1 MILWYLVHHQGFEE
15 SLARNLGKQKCR
27 YYEFHEGQ
35 LWKYEAVAEL
45 TSLTP
50 IPTLFIEHGFALLE
64 EKLVGWFFNQVLN
77 KQFISQISD

>member
-1 MILWYLVHHQGFEE
+1 MVPGALHQGFEE
-15 SLARNLGKQKCR
+15 SLARNLGKRKRR

-35 LWKYEAVAEL
+35 LWKYEAIAEL

-64 EKLVGWFFNQVLN
+64 GKFVGCFFFNQVLD